1 MPIIGCHSS
10 HLSADRTP
18 QRPRVR
24 GTRFVTAKLS
34 GVRVEEF
41 GFGYPPRILKLGTW
55 RETTISLNMLP
66 VGGFVRMAEDDP
78 TIEGS
83 LANKGRTTRALVYS
97 AGAMMNL
104 VLAIVLYSTT
114 FMIGTLTPVQA
125 PGAGIYYVQPE
136 SPAELA
142 GLKPGDTIIA
152 IDDLAIQDASHAS
165 DLIKVGAGSSIEIT
179 VRRNGQVLSPIP
191 ITPRLNPPEGQGALG
206 VGLDLPLVKRSY
218 PVWQAVPL
226 GCQATYDT
234 VRGMFYGIRA
244 AIRKEIAFEVS
255 GPIGIYYTTVEV
267 AKSGL
272 GQLIEFTAFLS
283 LNLFLI
289 NLLPLP
295 ALDGGRLIFILI
307 ELVRRGKRVSPE
319 KEGFVHAMGM
329 VFLLAMMAVVAFI
342 DYQRYFG

>member
-1 MPIIGCHSS
+1 MVGF
-10 HLSADRTP
+10 LSF
-18 QRPRVR
+18 VIVFNLLIFIHEF
-24 GTRFVTAKLS
+24 GHFVTAKLS

-83 LANKGRTTRALVYS
+83 LANKGPTTRALVYS

-104 VLAIVLYSTT
+104 VLALLLYSMS
-114 FMIGTLTPVQA
+114 FMMGALTPVQA

-136 SPAELA
+136 SPAKVA
-142 GLKPGDTIIA
+142 GFRPGDTIIA
-152 IDDLAIQDASHAS
+152 IDDLTVQDARQAS
-165 DLIKVGAGSSIEIT
+165 SLISDRAGTSIDVT
-179 VRRNGQVLSPIP
+179 VRRNGQVLPPISV
-191 ITPRLNPPEGQGALG
+191 IPRLNPPEGQGALG
-206 VGLDLPLVKRSY
+206 VGLDLPLIKRSY
-218 PVWQAVPL
+218 PIWQAVPL
-226 GCQATYDT
+226 GCQTAYNA
-234 VRGMFYGIRA
+234 VRAMFEGMRA
-244 AIRKEIAFEVS
+244 AVRKEIPFEIS
-255 GPIGIYYTTVEV
+255 GPIGIYHTTAEV
-267 AKSGL
+267 AKTGL

-295 ALDGGRLIFILI
+295 ALDGGRLIFVLL

-329 VFLLAMMAVVAFI
+329 VFLLAVMAIVTFF
-342 DYQRYFG
+342 DYRRYFG

>member
-1 MPIIGCHSS
+1 VVGF
-10 HLSADRTP
+10 LSF
-18 QRPRVR
+18 VIVFSLLIFIHEF
-24 GTRFVTAKLS
+24 GHFVTAKLS

-206 VGLDLPLVKRSY
+206 LTCP
-218 PVWQAVPL
+218 W
-226 GCQATYDT
+226 
-234 VRGMFYGIRA
+234 
-244 AIRKEIAFEVS
+244 
-255 GPIGIYYTTVEV
+255 
-267 AKSGL
+267 
-272 GQLIEFTAFLS
+272 
-283 LNLFLI
+283 
-289 NLLPLP
+289 
-295 ALDGGRLIFILI
+295 
-307 ELVRRGKRVSPE
+307 
-319 KEGFVHAMGM
+319 
-329 VFLLAMMAVVAFI
+329 
-342 DYQRYFG
+342 